1 MQQKSTSEFWID
13 ESGNR
18 IPYNRTSATERL
30 MERRSAQLLKEAAAL
45 SEKLAK
51 LKDNFRTFSD
61 EVYQVFLKERNLEAP
76 VERKGN
82 YTWYN
87 FDRSI
92 KVEVSVSERITFD
105 EMSITAAREKLSQ
118 FLDENIE
125 GKLEFVKDLVNEA
138 FQTSKGQLDTKKV
151 MGLLKYRSKIKHQA
165 YQDAMA
171 LIETSIRRPES
182 KSYYRIWEKDRN
194 GEYKLVDLNFS
205 SR

>member
-13 ESGNR
+13 ESGTR

-30 MERRSAQLLKEAAAL
+30 MERRSAQLLKEAVTL
-45 SEKLAK
+45 NDK
-51 LKDNFRTFSD
+51 LKRLKESFRTFSD
-61 EVYQVFLKERNLEAP
+61 EVYQQFLKERSLEAP
-76 VERKGN
+76 AERKGN

-105 EMSITAAREKLSQ
+105 DMSITAAREKLSQ

-165 YQDAMA
+165 YQEAMA

-182 KSYYRIWEKDRN
+182 KSYFRIWEKDRN
-194 GEYKLVDLNFS
+194 GEYKLVDLNIS
-205 SR
+205 SI

>member
-30 MERRSAQLLKEAAAL
+30 MERRSAQLLKEASAL

-61 EVYQVFLKERNLEAP
+61 EVYQVFLKERSLEAP
-76 VERKGN
+76 AERKGN

>member
-13 ESGNR
+13 ESSNR

-51 LKDNFRTFSD
+51 LKENFRSFSD
-61 EVYQVFLKERNLEAP
+61 EVYQQFLKERSLEAP
-76 VERKGN
+76 AERKGN

>member
-1 MQQKSTSEFWID
+1 MQQKSNQEFWID
-13 ESGNR
+13 ETGNK

-30 MERRSAQLLKEAAAL
+30 QERLSTKLLKEAKQINERLDAL
-45 SEKLAK
+45 KE
-51 LKDNFRTFSD
+51 NFRNFSNG
-61 EVYQVFLKERNLEAP
+61 VYELFLKERSLEMKAD
-76 VERKGN
+76 RKGN

-105 EMSITAAREKLSQ
+105 DMSISAAREKLSQ

-165 YQDAMA
+165 YQEAMN
-171 LIETSIRRPES
+171 LIEQSIRRPDS
-182 KSYYRIWEKDRN
+182 KAYYRIWEKDN
-194 GEYKLVDLNFS
+194 QGEYKLVDLNFS
-205 SR
+205 SL

>member
-45 SEKLAK
+45 SAKLAK
-51 LKDNFRTFSD
+51 LKDNFRAFSD
-61 EVYQVFLKERNLEAP
+61 EVYQLFLKERSLEAP
-76 VERKGN
+76 AERKGN

-105 EMSITAAREKLSQ
+105 DMSITAAREKLSQ